1 LWQQVAA
8 LTPDGPCVIPVLA
21 LLAVAAW
28 AAGNGTLSNLA
39 IDRGTQIDDRR
50 ATNALML
57 DLMRTILDRR
67 EGRLACVPHDGRQ
80 RTIRCSHGSGSGP
93 PRDCAAALG
102 GPRSEDSVS
111 VCR

>member
-1 LWQQVAA
+1 MPCHSPERHPGPGGHAALWQQVAA

-57 DLMRTILDRR
+57 DLMRTILDRV
-67 EGRLACVPHDGRQ
+67 L
-80 RTIRCSHGSGSGP
+80 P
-93 PRDCAAALG
+93 PATWQQLRDELRNPC
-102 GPRSEDSVS
+102 
-111 VCR
+111 